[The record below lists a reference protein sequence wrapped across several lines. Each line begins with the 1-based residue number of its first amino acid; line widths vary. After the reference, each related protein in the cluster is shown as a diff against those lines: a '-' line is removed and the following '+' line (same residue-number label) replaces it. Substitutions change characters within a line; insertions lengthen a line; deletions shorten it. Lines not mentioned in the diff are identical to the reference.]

1 MLGLLAILW
10 VGGVFFPMGM
20 QAQLCNPDPSLTAPG
35 IYPDTLLPVCAGVAF
50 AETITFIV
58 PVDTTVNVPPFGIF
72 TLPIDSITLDDVIN
86 VPTGMSYGC
95 NPGTCVFP
103 GNSSNCILFSGT
115 PTVPGVYDIQ
125 VAITSYVTVLGGPIT
140 ASDTISLYTF
150 TVYPGITDTLATVDD
165 CGIGV
170 GSATASTN
178 GMIPFT
184 YLWSNGQTTP
194 AATGLSAGGYNLIL
208 TDGDGCVDTLETV
221 IGNNGAPELS
231 LDTLGFVGC
240 FGDMGGFV
248 NVDIEGGSVPYG
260 FSWSNGATTQNISGL
275 SEDSYVLTLTD
286 AKGCSVMETFNME
299 EPEEVVV
306 ELDGTEAVSCFGLAD
321 GLAEVTAG
329 GGIGNYTYTWN
340 TMPPQMG
347 RVATGLDPGIWE
359 VIAVDEN
366 GCTDTLEVE
375 ITTPDSLELMVS
387 GTHETV
393 SGANDGTANV
403 MATGGTGMVTYS
415 WSNGETGGTIDG
427 LAPGTYIVEA
437 EDENGCVTRDSVII
451 DMGPVSI
458 TGDLEAGF
466 ARLRAFPN
474 PSNGQLTLDMA
485 LLNRQDITISLLDMT
500 GHVLQVEQVEN
511 VDRYTTIWQ
520 LDQYAAGTYLIRISS
535 MQGSVVRRLILM
547 P

>member
-10 VGGVFFPMGM
+10 IAGVFFPTGM

-35 IYPDTLLPVCAGVAF
+35 IYPDTLLPVCAGVPF
-50 AETITFIV
+50 TETITFIV

-86 VPTGMSYGC
+86 VPAGMSYGC

-115 PTVPGVYDIQ
+115 PTVAGVYDIQ

-150 TVYPGITDTLATVDD
+150 TVHPGITDTLATVDD

-170 GSATASTN
+170 GTATASAIGTA
-178 GMIPFT
+178 PFT
-184 YLWSNGQTTP
+184 YLWSNNQTTP
-194 AATGLSAGGYNLIL
+194 AVTGLTAGGYSLIL
-208 TDGDGCVDTLETV
+208 TDGNGCIDTLETV

-248 NVDIEGGSVPYG
+248 NVAIEGGSMPYG

-286 AKGCSVMETFNME
+286 AKGCSVMETFMVE
-299 EPEEVVV
+299 EPEAIVVA
-306 ELDGTEAVSCFGLAD
+306 LDGAEMVSCFGLAD
-321 GLAEVTAG
+321 GLAEVTASG
-329 GGIGNYTYTWN
+329 GTGNYTYTWN
-340 TMPPQMG
+340 TTPLQMG
-347 RVATGLDPGIWE
+347 RVATGLDPGTWE

-366 GCTDTLEVE
+366 GCADTLEVE

-393 SGANDGTANV
+393 AGANDGTASV
-403 MATGGTGMVTYS
+403 MATGGIGMVTYS
-415 WSNGETGGTIDG
+415 WSNGETGPQIDG
-427 LAPGTYIVEA
+427 LPPGTYVVEA
-437 EDENGCVTRDSVII
+437 EDENGCVTRDSIII

-458 TGDLEAGF
+458 AGDLEAGF

-474 PSNGQLTLDMA
+474 PSKGQLTLDMV

-500 GHVLQVEQVEN
+500 GHLLRTEQVTQ
-511 VDRYTTIWQ
+511 VDRYTTNWQ
-520 LDQYAAGTYLIRISS
+520 LNEYAAGTYLIRISS